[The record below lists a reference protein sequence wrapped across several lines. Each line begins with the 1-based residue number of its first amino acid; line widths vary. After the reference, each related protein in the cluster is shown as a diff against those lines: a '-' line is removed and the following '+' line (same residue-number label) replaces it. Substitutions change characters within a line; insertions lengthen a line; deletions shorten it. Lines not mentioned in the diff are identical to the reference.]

1 MAQIDELRLTVRV
14 ARMYYEWNIKQT
26 AIARQLGLSQPTV
39 SRLLQQAK
47 DQGIIRISVN
57 VPQGIYTDLEEELVR
72 LYRLRDA
79 IVVDCSGES
88 DERFIERQIGAAAA
102 YYLES
107 ALRPNEVV
115 GISSW
120 SSTLLALVDAM
131 HPAPRK
137 GDVRVVQILGGVGS
151 PSAEAHAG
159 RLTSRLT
166 DLLGGQ
172 AIFLPAP
179 GIVGSA
185 AVRDAITADHFVRDA
200 MALFEPGRW
209 RVSDPAEADSA
220 AANGE
225 QPHHLGAFHRS
236 EVAHTVKHFEHGPP
250 AADRLVVSPLFQNED
265 VPSLA
270 GQFTSDR
277 GTARAATDH
286 DGLSP
291 QTGLCLRTGVSSSAQ
306 RPFLRFPL
314 HRSSLG
320 LFPFAR
326 PACTDHPQEPG
337 RGSGLRATPRTGPP
351 PPKIPD
357 SRGPA
362 IPDCFS

>member
-1 MAQIDELRLTVRV
+1 
-14 ARMYYEWNIKQT
+14 MYYEWNVKQA

-72 LYRLRDA
+72 RYRLRDA
-79 IVVDCSGES
+79 IVVDCGDES

-120 SSTLLALVDAM
+120 SATLLALVDAM

-159 RLTSRLT
+159 RLTSRLA
-166 DLLGGQ
+166 DLLGGM
-172 AIFLPAP
+172 AVFLPAP

-185 AVRDAITADHFVRDA
+185 AAREAITADHFVRDA
-200 MALFEPGRW
+200 IALFEQVTTALVGIGALEPSKLLSDSGNRFSMEELEELRAQGAVGDVLLRFFDAHGTPVDTPLNQ
-209 RVSDPAEADSA
+209 RVISMRLDQLRQVDRSIGVAG
-220 AANGE
+220 GE
-225 QPHHLGAFHRS
+225 RKYRAILGAIRGGW
-236 EVAHTVKHFEHGPP
+236 VNV
-250 AADRLVVSPLFQNED
+250 LVTDHL
-265 VPSLA
+265 
-270 GQFTSDR
+270 
-277 GTARAATDH
+277 TARRLIGEDH
-286 DGLSP
+286 RRD
-291 QTGLCLRTGVSSSAQ
+291 
-306 RPFLRFPL
+306 
-314 HRSSLG
+314 
-320 LFPFAR
+320 
-326 PACTDHPQEPG
+326 G
-337 RGSGLRATPRTGPP
+337 RGR
-351 PPKIPD
+351 
-357 SRGPA
+357 
-362 IPDCFS
+362 